1 MKIKIYKSFDDFE
14 LNYLDDFNKQEE
26 HSYLSYLNILHK
38 GYDECLH
45 EYFTNSVKK
54 INDINE
60 QFMDSVDEETRENTT
75 REVHNLL
82 VSKSIIF
89 LEILKY
95 IQLEKE
101 RQKTIIKMGKKIEP
115 DPEPEPLSTKQ
126 IQKVGLF
133 KRAGIINFLKE
144 KNPKLTPSQ
153 MAKFLRE
160 LTSEHLEN
168 SESVRPHITE
178 DLNSNKHP
186 FYNNGSKEQIDN
198 ILSIYKIFPQS
209 EK

>member
-14 LNYLDDFNKQEE
+14 LNHLDDFNKQEE
-26 HSYLSYLNILHK
+26 HSYLSYLNVLHK
-38 GYDECLH
+38 CYDECLY

-60 QFMDSVDEETRENTT
+60 RFIDIVDEETIKNTT

-82 VSKSIIF
+82 LSKSITF

-101 RQKTIIKMGKKIEP
+101 RQKTIIKMGKKFETE
-115 DPEPEPLSTKQ
+115 PEPEPLSTKQ
-126 IQKVGLF
+126 IQKIGLF

-144 KNPKLTPSQ
+144 KKPKLTPSQ

-160 LTSEHLEN
+160 LTSEPLTN

-198 ILSIYKIFPQS
+198 ILSVYKITPQS